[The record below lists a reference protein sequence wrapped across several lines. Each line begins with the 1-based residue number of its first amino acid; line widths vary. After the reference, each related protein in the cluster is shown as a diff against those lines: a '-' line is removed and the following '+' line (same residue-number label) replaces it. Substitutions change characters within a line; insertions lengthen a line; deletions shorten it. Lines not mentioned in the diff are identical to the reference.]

1 MFQVM
6 DGDLALGRL
15 APDSMEMGKVGDIA
29 AWAKVRGNRE
39 GPCAEPAATAG
50 VDHQVGLF
58 SAPVFDACEGVVG
71 EQEPVVFSVQLGP
84 GFQVAHAGFKGP
96 LLKDLVESGPGHV
109 VSVLRVVCRQC
120 LKAESQPD
128 LGPWVEC
135 DPGFADPDLSNP
147 LLDAQTSEDGDHSRH
162 QRLADQEWGT
172 VVLVQNNNVAAH
184 PG

>member
-1 MFQVM
+1 FVPELRVLVQGARQPFLRGTAKTGGSLLGEDDAEGDSVPERDPPCPSMFQVM

-71 EQEPVVFSVQLGP
+71 EQEPVVFSV
-84 GFQVAHAGFKGP
+84 
-96 LLKDLVESGPGHV
+96 
-109 VSVLRVVCRQC
+109 
-120 LKAESQPD
+120 PD
-128 LGPWVEC
+128 
-135 DPGFADPDLSNP
+135 
-147 LLDAQTSEDGDHSRH
+147 SRA
-162 QRLADQEWGT
+162 RC
-172 VVLVQNNNVAAH
+172 
-184 PG
+184 